1 MPKSRADWLA
11 ELQPYADEA
20 ARMTGWNFAHLP
32 QPLGAP
38 PPWDYEARARE
49 LAATAP
55 RLVDLGTGGGELLSR
70 VLAGYPGHAAATEQ
84 WGPNVPVAG
93 RRLAALR
100 TPVVNAD
107 SYLLPFAS
115 GTFDLLL
122 DRHEALRP
130 AEVARVL
137 APGGTALT
145 QQIHPDWYFELRE
158 AFPRMQRW
166 EQHDETYPRG
176 FAEAGLEIVDYRS
189 HDQLM
194 AYPHLGPLVYMLVA
208 APWTVPD
215 FDLAA
220 DLDALLEIDRTLRR
234 PEGLVLTDR
243 RYILEARKSE

>member
-11 ELQPYADEA
+11 ELRPYADEA
-20 ARMTGWNFAHLP
+20 ARMTGWDFAHLP

-38 PPWDYEARARE
+38 PSWDYELRARE
-49 LAATAP
+49 LAASAA
-55 RLVDLGTGGGELLSR
+55 RFADLGTGGGELLVR
-70 VLAGYPGHAAATEQ
+70 VLAGYTGRAVATEQ
-84 WGPNVPVAG
+84 WEPNVPVAA
-93 RRLAALR
+93 RRLAALH

-107 SYLLPFAS
+107 SYYLPFAS
-115 GTFDLLL
+115 GSFNLVL

-137 APGGTALT
+137 APGGVALT

-158 AFPRMQRW
+158 AFPRMTRW

-176 FAEAGLEIVDYRS
+176 FAAGMELVDFRS

-215 FDLAA
+215 FSLET
-220 DLDALLEIDRTLRR
+220 DLDTLLEVDRTLRR
-234 PEGLVLTDR
+234 PEGIVLTDR